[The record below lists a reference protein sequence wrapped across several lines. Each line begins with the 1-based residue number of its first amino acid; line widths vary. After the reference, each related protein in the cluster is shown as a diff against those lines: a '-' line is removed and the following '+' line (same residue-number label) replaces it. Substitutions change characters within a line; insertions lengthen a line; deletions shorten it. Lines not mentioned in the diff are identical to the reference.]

1 MILLEELI
9 INKVDKTKEYDFSTA
24 YDRLLEENIITSID
38 TKNSYR
44 LDRFVGGKVKLKFYN
59 PSISRWQNTDYCPFG
74 FWMAR
79 NCEEIEV
86 VECIQEENF

>member
-24 YDRLLEENIITSID
+24 YDRLLKENIITSID

-44 LDRFVGGKVKLKFYN
+44 FVGGKVKLKFYN
-59 PSISRWQNTDYCPFG
+59 PAISRWQNTDY
-74 FWMAR
+74 MLSK
-79 NCEEIEV
+79 EILGKWYV
-86 VECIQEENF
+86 TKN

>member
-9 INKVDKTKEYDFSTA
+9 INKVDKTKEYDFSIA
-24 YDRLLEENIITSID
+24 CDRLLKENIITSID

-59 PSISRWQNTDYCPFG
+59 PAISRWQNTDY
-74 FWMAR
+74 MLSK
-79 NCEEIEV
+79 EILGKWYV
-86 VECIQEENF
+86 TKN

>member
-24 YDRLLEENIITSID
+24 YDRLLKENIITSID

-59 PSISRWQNTDYCPFG
+59 PAISRWQNTDY
-74 FWMAR
+74 MLSK
-79 NCEEIEV
+79 EILGKWYV
-86 VECIQEENF
+86 TKN

>member
-9 INKVDKTKEYDFSTA
+9 INKVDKTKEYDFSIA
-24 YDRLLEENIITSID
+24 YDRLLKENIITSID

-59 PSISRWQNTDYCPFG
+59 PAISRWQNTDYKLSK
-74 FWMAR
+74 
-79 NCEEIEV
+79 EILGKWYV
-86 VECIQEENF
+86 TKN